1 MKKIQLSLMAFLI
14 ALFAM
19 VSFTA
24 CSSSSN
30 EDEDDIEVTK
40 SGIEGYW
47 ICLESVRQKVKDA
60 YNYDPNDYTET
71 SYFGAYWSDGILWR
85 GGESSIYLW
94 HFINANTVQRICFLT
109 YQKKN
114 NNAFYKETN
123 TQYPFYLAEFSDR
136 YIYTYVIANNKIVLS
151 NGDLI
156 TLLNGKLYW
165 DGQMK
170 GYERVNGI
178 NIK

>member
-1 MKKIQLSLMAFLI
+1 MAFLI
-14 ALFAM
+14 ALLTM

-24 CSSSSN
+24 CSSSSEN
-30 EDEDDIEVTK
+30 EDEIEESK

-47 ICLESVRQKVKDA
+47 ICLESVRKDVKNA
-60 YNYDPNDYTET
+60 YNYNPKDLLH
-71 SYFGAYWSDGILWR
+71 FGAYWSDGVLV
-85 GGESSIYLW
+85 GGGDIYLW
-94 HFINANTVQRICFLT
+94 HFINANTVQRIGFLV
-109 YQKKN
+109 YQNKN
-114 NNAFYKETN
+114 DNAFYKETN
-123 TQYPFYLAEFSDR
+123 TQYPFYLAEFFDR

-165 DGQMK
+165 DGQMN

-178 NIK
+178 KIK

>member
-1 MKKIQLSLMAFLI
+1 MAFLI
-14 ALFAM
+14 ALLTM

-24 CSSSSN
+24 CSSSSEN
-30 EDEDDIEVTK
+30 EDEDEIEESK

-47 ICLESVRQKVKDA
+47 ICLESVRQDVKNA
-60 YNYDPNDYTET
+60 YNYNPKDFLH
-71 SYFGAYWSDGILWR
+71 FGAYWSDGVLHGG

-94 HFINANTVQRICFLT
+94 NFINANTVQRIGFLI
-109 YQKKN
+109 YQNKN
-114 NNAFYKETN
+114 DNAFYKETN
-123 TQYPFYLAEFSDR
+123 TQYPFYLAEFFVR

-165 DGQMK
+165 DGQMN

-178 NIK
+178 KIK

>member
-1 MKKIQLSLMAFLI
+1 MAFLI
-14 ALFAM
+14 ALLTMF
-19 VSFTA
+19 SFTA
-24 CSSSSN
+24 CSSSSEN
-30 EDEDDIEVTK
+30 EDEIEETK

-47 ICLESVRQKVKDA
+47 ICLESVRQNVKNA
-60 YNYDPNDYTET
+60 YNYNPNDYTEIL
-71 SYFGAYWSDGILWR
+71 YFGAYWSDGVLWG
-85 GGESSIYLW
+85 GGESCIYLW
-94 HFINANTVQRICFLT
+94 HFINTNTVQRICFQI
-109 YQKKN
+109 YQNKN
-114 NNAFYKETN
+114 DNAFYKETN

-165 DGQMK
+165 DGQMN

-178 NIK
+178 KIK